1 MRARGVATGR
11 YRDRAPSFAEAV
23 ERDRLIDEPLVPWP
37 LRVVLIAIGVV
48 LAAVAVAVAV
58 ALS

>member
-1 MRARGVATGR
+1 MRPRGVAAVR

-37 LRVVLIAIGVV
+37 LRVVLIAAGVV
-48 LAAVAVAVAV
+48 LAAVVGAVTV